1 MFAET
6 THPSRALL
14 YMSIIRLWHRTMLQR
29 LRNEA
34 SLPASSKQSGGT
46 AHILGQTFDREASD
60 VFDGGASHDVARAQA
75 VSVPKRVMYDFSDT
89 AELMHGLNQGIVGR
103 AVVEGLRRELSV
115 TQSSRRQILTNLPGE
130 DKPSPS

>member
-1 MFAET
+1 
-6 THPSRALL
+6 
-14 YMSIIRLWHRTMLQR
+14 
-29 LRNEA
+29 
-34 SLPASSKQSGGT
+34 
-46 AHILGQTFDREASD
+46 
-60 VFDGGASHDVARAQA
+60 
-75 VSVPKRVMYDFSDT
+75 VPKRVMYDFSDT